1 MIRLKPVP
9 KMEPPKKKQKSKF
22 QKLIKYIMIAILIA
36 SGREVFII
44 ISTVLDQFMNVLDQ
58 NCLFSPKNTVHGPTF
73 TALDPKK
80 TISDEGELFRS
91 KYN

>member
-1 MIRLKPVP
+1 
-9 KMEPPKKKQKSKF
+9 
-22 QKLIKYIMIAILIA
+22 MIAILIA

-44 ISTVLDQFMNVLDQ
+44 ISTLFLVVDQLMNDLDE
-58 NCLFSPKNTVHGPTF
+58 NCLFSPKITVQCPTF
-73 TALDPKK
+73 TVFDPKK